1 MQSLI
6 TFNLNL
12 LIMKKNSLTPNKG
25 LSLSQAQSISN
36 LCNQR
41 AGEIGV
47 ELTGVNN
54 YSKSVDVY
62 NNGDKK
68 THKIVVGKKLPTNVV
83 DLLKEKSKLHG
94 CQGFLMENIKAKDA
108 LLTEARNVEADLGE
122 LEAPERPKIVS
133 PLINML
139 PEVTEKKWGWE
150 QLTVAELNEFTE
162 AEAYAAHIGQFI
174 HNGGTLD
181 SLRRELPTV
190 DAVEWMTIQ
199 DGVKSP
205 VTVEV
210 HHKSE
215 DLLKTHEELAALHR
229 GYEQRVNYFKAKVK
243 NLVTK
248 ENARIA
254 NINADAQ
261 SAAETTNNESQST
274 YDTAYKA
281 YNEKVKTIRA
291 EFEKER
297 QAKIAE
303 IAGCRISVDAR
314 FQDTVDVFLNQLEE
328 KK

>member
-1 MQSLI
+1 
-6 TFNLNL
+6 
-12 LIMKKNSLTPNKG
+12 MKKNSLTPNKG
-25 LSLSQAQSISN
+25 LSLSQAQSVSN

-41 AGEIGV
+41 AGEIAADLSGI
-47 ELTGVNN
+47 NN
-54 YSKSVDVY
+54 YSKEVDVY
-62 NNGDKK
+62 NNGVSK

-83 DLLKEKSKLHG
+83 ELLKEKSKLHA
-94 CQGFLMENIKAKDA
+94 CQAFLMENLKAKEA
-108 LLTEARNVEADLGE
+108 LLHEAKTSAPDLSEVEV
-122 LEAPERPKIVS
+122 PEKPKVVS

-139 PEVTEKKWGWE
+139 PEVREGWGWE
-150 QLTVAELNEFTE
+150 QLTVAEYNEYLE

-181 SLRRELPTV
+181 ALRKELPKVET
-190 DAVEWMTIQ
+190 VEWMTIV

-205 VTVEV
+205 VEV
-210 HHKSE
+210 KIHHDSKE
-215 DLLKTHEELAALHR
+215 LLKTHEELAALHR

-261 SAAETTNNESQST
+261 NAAEATNNAAQST

-281 YNEKVKTIRA
+281 YNEKVKSIRT

-297 QAKIAE
+297 QAKISE
-303 IAGCRISVDAR
+303 IASMRIDVDAR
-314 FQDTVDVFLNQLEE
+314 FQETVDVFLSQLKEE
-328 KK
+328 E